1 MSFIKT
7 VKTLAKN
14 HTVLFTIV
22 AAVALCYV
30 MKNYS
35 QGKGLGGMAGYEN
48 QNAQHG
54 SAPAGNLPNSA
65 LSDRGAAGYKLNL

>member
-1 MSFIKT
+1 MSFMKT
-7 VKTLAKN
+7 VEKLAKN

-35 QGKGLGGMAGYEN
+35 QGKGLGGLAGYEN
-48 QNAQHG
+48 ANSQG
-54 SAPAGNLPNSA
+54 SAPLPGKA
-65 LSDRGAAGYKLNL
+65 FGERGATNKD